1 MSGEMARGVVEC
13 RRLGGGGW
21 HCRRVD
27 GDVPRAAAA
36 ASDTDLDEFVRR
48 LTGGTVV
55 GFPGVADHRGP
66 DAGADRHPRA
76 DQDAG
81 PDRDQRDRAV
91 RGGDGGGAGVPLA
104 AAARADRDAVPAVRD
119 AQPRPAL
126 PVAGRLAAVRTGVF
140 NDSLARHS
148 GADILH
154 HFARTQDAG
163 WVEGILVAAEA
174 FGQVPMVTLEPWD
187 RDGHL
192 ALPGAGD
199 IEALADAFRDHE
211 GEVLVRYMHEFNYEW
226 YPWGGNPD
234 MFCRE
239 WDRFFGSMPP
249 NVKAVW
255 CPNVP
260 LSIGPNVP
268 LSIGPTIGRW
278 LATGRRPDVIG
289 LDAYAKDGRYA
300 FGDLFGNAIWE
311 VQRVMRLPQPVMVCE
326 TAVPRGTKQAQWV
339 REMWRWVAENAPG
352 LHAVCWFG
360 IDKEANWALTD
371 KARAAF
377 LAKRAA

>member
-1 MSGEMARGVVEC
+1 MSGEMARGAVEC
-13 RRLGGGGW
+13 RRIGGGGW

-27 GDVPRAAAA
+27 GGIPRAADDAA
-36 ASDTDLDEFVRR
+36 RRADLAAITGC
-48 LTGGTVV
+48 LTGGSIL
-55 GFPGVADHRGP
+55 GFPGIADHRGP

-76 DQDAG
+76 DQDARA
-81 PDRDQRDRAV
+81 DRDQRDRAV
-91 RGGDGGGAGVPLA
+91 RGGDGGGSGVPLA
-104 AAARADRDAVPAVRD
+104 AAARADRDAVPAVRH

-126 PVAGRLAAVRTGVF
+126 PVAAKADAVRTGIFDGSVSRF
-140 NDSLARHS
+140 S

-199 IEALADAFRDHE
+199 IAALADAFRDH
-211 GEVLVRYMHEFNYEW
+211 GDEVLVRYMHEFNGNW
-226 YPWGGNPD
+226 YPWGGDPD
-234 MFCRE
+234 RFVRE
-239 WDRFFGSMPP
+239 WDRFFATMPP

-260 LSIGPNVP
+260 FGGDPP
-268 LSIGPTIGRW
+268 IGRW
-278 LATGRRPDVIG
+278 LAMRLRPDIIG
-289 LDAYAKDGRYA
+289 LDAYAADGGHS
-300 FGDLFGNAIWE
+300 FGDLFDNAIWE
-311 VQRVMRLPQPVMVCE
+311 AQQVMRLPQPVMVCE